1 MLCCCL
7 RVRIIKLRFKGCFV
21 VYQGLAIQHWVN
33 SGAGEEEEAFTQV
46 LPIVPEDELGLGS
59 SGEGR
64 GQRVVT
70 RVKWGRVII
79 LDSSEGRGG
88 GHYIRALGSSV
99 ESVII

>member
-46 LPIVPEDELGLGS
+46 LPIVPEDVLGLGS
-59 SGEGR
+59 SG
-64 GQRVVT
+64 
-70 RVKWGRVII
+70 
-79 LDSSEGRGG
+79 GG
-88 GHYIRALGSSV
+88 SFFNLNVLGVNFTTPRNQSLHISR
-99 ESVII
+99 